1 LLPNEKKTQPQHPT
15 LLFLFLLQVD
25 LTFDLYED
33 DTTVTS
39 VLTMRP
45 SYESSAVV
53 DGEGPPELLL
63 DGRADVELVSV
74 SVDGVEV
81 PAADYEVTPKAK
93 LLLSKGLPADPAA
106 PPFRLQIV
114 TRVKPSAN
122 TSLEGL
128 YVSGG
133 NFCTQCEA
141 EGFRGITFFPD
152 RPDVMARYT
161 TRVVADR
168 DRFPVLLSNGNKVA
182 EGSCE
187 GEGDRGRHFA
197 LWEDPFPKPCYLFA
211 LVAGDLAL
219 TEGTFRTASGRDVAL
234 RFYCEARDA
243 SKVGFAIESLK
254 KAMKWDEEVFGLE
267 YDLGAFF
274 PFFLLLR
281 VFLFFPTRSCTSTST
296 PTFGPSLKNKNKKT
310 TNENRP
316 LQRRRCLRLRHGS
329 HGEQVPQRLQFA
341 PGARE
346 PDDGDR
352 RRLRPHR
359 GGE

>member
-1 LLPNEKKTQPQHPT
+1 
-15 LLFLFLLQVD
+15 
-25 LTFDLYED
+25 
-33 DTTVTS
+33 
-39 VLTMRP
+39 M
-45 SYESSAVV
+45 
-53 DGEGPPELLL
+53 
-63 DGRADVELVSV
+63 
-74 SVDGVEV
+74 
-81 PAADYEVTPKAK
+81 
-93 LLLSKGLPADPAA
+93 
-106 PPFRLQIV
+106 
-114 TRVKPSAN
+114 
-122 TSLEGL
+122 
-128 YVSGG
+128 SGG

-187 GEGDRGRHFA
+187 GKGDRGRHFA

-310 TNENRP
+310 TNKNRP
-316 LQRRRCLRLRHGS
+316 L
-329 HGEQVPQRLQFA
+329 
-341 PGARE
+341 
-346 PDDGDR
+346 
-352 RRLRPHR
+352 
-359 GGE
+359 